1 MATPARKKAADALLL
16 ALACGA
22 TIDAASRQCGLS
34 ESTIYR
40 RLRDPGFQRQLQAI
54 RTDLVQRTAGALT
67 AAALEAVRTLVDLQ
81 KANVQAA
88 VRLGAAR
95 AVLEI
100 GLKVRETAE
109 LTARI
114 ATLEA
119 RLGVQP
125 PSLVVVNVENMAE
138 AKSA

>member
-1 MATPARKKAADALLL
+1 MPAPMRKKAADALLL

-22 TIDAASRQCGLS
+22 TVEAASRQCGLH
-34 ESTIYR
+34 EATIYR
-40 RLRDPGFQRQLQAI
+40 RLKDPEFQRQLQCI
-54 RTDLVQRTAGALT
+54 RTDILQRTAGALT

-81 KANVQAA
+81 KPNVQAA

-95 AVLEI
+95 AVLEL

-114 ATLEA
+114 AALEA
-119 RLGVQP
+119 RLGMQA
-125 PSLVVVNVENMAE
+125 PSLVVVNVENTAE